1 MTHLIGIT
9 GGIASGK
16 STITAYLK
24 QKGYDVIDADK
35 VVHELQQKGGALYK
49 TLVNWLGESILQA
62 DGQLNRAL
70 IGQKLFSDKDMM
82 AKSARLQNPIIR
94 QALSE
99 LADKAKL
106 SDHVVFMDMPLLFEQ
121 DYDDWFDAIW
131 LVHTD
136 PDQQI
141 NRLIARNN
149 YSVSEAHQRIASQLP
164 FSEKKKRATNL
175 IDNNHTIENT
185 YRQVDALLA
194 NIT

>member
-24 QKGYDVIDADK
+24 QKGYYVIDADK

-49 TLVNWLGESILQA
+49 TLVNWLGEGILQA

-82 AKSARLQNPIIR
+82 AESARLQNPIIR
-94 QALSE
+94 QVLSE

-106 SDHVVFMDMPLLFEQ
+106 SNHVVFMDIPLLFEQ

-185 YRQVDALLA
+185 YRQVDSLLA